1 MEQHP
6 VPQQISSYQFHLVGD
21 MTLKQ
26 FLQLAGGVVVGIVF
40 YATGLP
46 SIIKWPLILISV
58 AIGAAMAFI
67 PFEERPLEQ
76 WFVAFFRSIYSPTVF
91 VWSHQ
96 AGTAKIFQDE
106 MVGGE
111 VMEAKSTGPK
121 IPFLSNLEDSE
132 NRFLSKI
139 SSFFAPS
146 PASTPAPQVQT
157 QQAYVPVPQ
166 VQSVAPTSQPAFQTS
181 PFGGVPTEGTQA
193 FRPAGDLGGMQQMKP
208 KLVIEEKVTTPGI
221 TPDIA
226 PLRQTITTQP
236 SMDVPRADFSTQ
248 AAPVAPP
255 TIPNTIVGQVI
266 DPDGK
271 IVEGAI
277 LEIRDTLGRPV
288 RALKTNKAGHFLI
301 VTPLMEGRYEL
312 ITEKDGLLF
321 DSMAF
326 EAQGTIISPI
336 AVKAKGRQVETE
348 EVKN

>member
-46 SIIKWPLILISV
+46 SFIKWPLILISV
-58 AIGAAMAFI
+58 AIGGAMAFI

-76 WFVAFFRSIYSPTVF
+76 WFVAFFRSIYSPTIF
-91 VWSHQ
+91 VWSQQ

-106 MVGGE
+106 TVAGE

-132 NRFLSKI
+132 NKFLSKI

-146 PASTPAPQVQT
+146 GAATPQVQAPAAVAPVAQVQPVQPAPQT
-157 QQAYVPVPQ
+157 TFNA
-166 VQSVAPTSQPAFQTS
+166 S

-193 FRPAGDLGGMQQMKP
+193 FRPASDVQNMQQTKP
-208 KLVIEEKVTTPGI
+208 NLVIEEKVTTPGI
-221 TPDIA
+221 TPDLA

-236 SMDVPRADFSTQ
+236 IINAPQADFSTQ
-248 AAPVAPP
+248 AAPPAPP

-266 DPDGK
+266 DPQGQ

-301 VTPLMEGRYEL
+301 VTPLMEGKYEL
-312 ITEKDGLLF
+312 IAEKDGLLF
-321 DSMAF
+321 DPVGF
-326 EAQGTIISPI
+326 ETQGSIIMPI
-336 AVKAKGRQVETE
+336 AVKAKGRQIAPQ

>member
-46 SIIKWPLILISV
+46 GIIKWPLILISV
-58 AIGAAMAFI
+58 AIGGAMAFI

-76 WFVAFFRSIYSPTVF
+76 WFIAFFRSIYSPTIF

-106 MVGGE
+106 TVVGE
-111 VMEAKSTGPK
+111 VIEAKSTGPK

-132 NRFLSKI
+132 NKFLSKI
-139 SSFFAPS
+139 SSFFTPSSAP
-146 PASTPAPQVQT
+146 TPQVQFHPT
-157 QQAYVPVPQ
+157 PVVQAQPP
-166 VQSVAPTSQPAFQTS
+166 APTPQAPVQTS
-181 PFGGVPTEGTQA
+181 PFGGVPTEGVQA
-193 FRPAGDLGGMQQMKP
+193 FRPASEVQNVQQAKP
-208 KLVIEEKVTTPGI
+208 SLVIEDKVTTPGV
-221 TPDIA
+221 TADIA
-226 PLRQTITTQP
+226 PLRQSITTQP
-236 SMDVPRADFSTQ
+236 AMNLPQAAFSTQ
-248 AAPVAPP
+248 AAPPSPP

-326 EAQGTIISPI
+326 EAQGAIIPPI
-336 AVKAKGRQVETE
+336 AIKAKGRQVAPE